1 MKRNKE
7 VDLTE
12 GPLFRKI
19 ILFALPLIATNVL
32 QLLFNAVDVA
42 TLGMFVSDAAVA
54 GVGSTG
60 ALVNLIVSLFV
71 GVSTGA
77 NVLVARYVG
86 RRDAEHAHRAVGT
99 AVVVSVG
106 FGVLLAVIGWF
117 CSYTFLEWMECDP
130 EVIDLAA
137 KYMRIYFL
145 GMPIIMLY
153 NFAASILRAVGDTVR
168 PLIYLVVGGVANVLL
183 DIFSIVVLGF
193 DVEGV
198 AIATVAAQLISAILA
213 IIAMMRETGYAR
225 LEKQYLRIDGPEL
238 LIMMKIGVPAGLQ
251 GCVFS
256 ISNVLIQSTINSFG
270 KLMVAGST
278 IGSQI
283 DGFIYTTMYAVA
295 LAALSVVS
303 QNLGAGK
310 IDRVRSAVR
319 WSMVITVGVGLLVGG
334 AALLL
339 CEPIA
344 AMMSRDPV
352 VIEYACLR
360 IGILASTYFL
370 CGIMDVFGNSM
381 RGLGESTLAMLISLF
396 GNCVIRV
403 IWVKTVVTIPAYH
416 TPEML
421 YIIYPISWALTALVY
436 IPFYFRK
443 IGKLKKKAALDAALT
458 A

>member
-1 MKRNKE
+1 MRKPKGI
-7 VDLTE
+7 DLTE
-12 GPLFRKI
+12 GPIFRKI
-19 ILFALPLIATNVL
+19 ILFALPLIATNIL

-60 ALVNLIVSLFV
+60 ALVNLIVGLFV

-77 NVLVARYVG
+77 NVLIARYVG
-86 RRDAEHAHRAVGT
+86 QKDAEHARRAVGT
-99 AVVVSVG
+99 AVVVSVA
-106 FGVLLAVIGWF
+106 FGTLLAVIGWF
-117 CSYTFLEWMECDP
+117 GSYTFLEWMACDP

-168 PLIYLVVGGVANVLL
+168 PLIYLVIGGVTNIVL
-183 DIFSIVVLGF
+183 DVFSIAVLGL

-198 AIATVAAQLISAILA
+198 AIATVGAQLISAVLA
-213 IIAMMRETGYAR
+213 LIAMTHETGYAR
-225 LEKQYLRIDGPEL
+225 LDRQYLRVDGAEL
-238 LIMMKIGVPAGLQ
+238 LTMMKIGVPAGLQ

-310 IDRVRSAVR
+310 LDRVRSSVR
-319 WSMVITVGVGLLVGG
+319 WSMLITVGIGILVGG

-344 AMMSRDPV
+344 GMMSRDPA
-352 VIEYACLR
+352 VIGYACLR
-360 IGILASTYFL
+360 IEILASTYFL

-421 YIIYPISWALTALVY
+421 FIIYPISWALTALIY

-443 IGKLKKKAALDAALT
+443 IRKLEKKASSSAA
-458 A
+458 

>member
-86 RRDAEHAHRAVGT
+86 CKDAEHAHRAVGT

-106 FGVLLAVIGWF
+106 FGVLLAVIGCF

-168 PLIYLVVGGVANVLL
+168 PLIYLVIGGVANIGL
-183 DIFSIVVLGF
+183 DIFSIVVLGL

-213 IIAMMRETGYAR
+213 MIAMTRETGYAR

-319 WSMVITVGVGLLVGG
+319 WSMVITVGIGLLVGG

>member
-1 MKRNKE
+1 MKKTKGM
-7 VDLTE
+7 DLTE
-12 GPLFRKI
+12 GSIFKKI
-19 ILFALPLIATNVL
+19 ILFSLPLIATNVL

-42 TLGMFVSDAAVA
+42 TLGMFVSDEAVA

-71 GVSTGA
+71 GISTGA

-86 RRDAEHAHRAVGT
+86 QKDPEHARRAVGT
-99 AVVVSVG
+99 SVVISVA
-106 FGVLLAVIGWF
+106 FGTLLAAIGWF
-117 CSYTFLEWMECDP
+117 GSRVFLEWMDCDP
-130 EVIDLAA
+130 EVIDLAT

-153 NFAASILRAVGDTVR
+153 NFAASILRAIGDTVR
-168 PLIYLVVGGVANVLL
+168 PLIYLVIGGVANILL
-183 DIFSIVVLGF
+183 DVFSIVVLGL

-198 AIATVAAQLISAILA
+198 AIATVGAQLISAILA
-213 IIAMMRETGYAR
+213 IIAMVRETGYAR
-225 LEKQYLRIDGPEL
+225 LEKQYLRVDGAEFL
-238 LIMMKIGVPAGLQ
+238 TMMKIGVPAGLQ
-251 GCVFS
+251 GCIFS

-270 KLMVAGST
+270 KLAIAGNT

-295 LAALSVVS
+295 LASLSVVS

-319 WSMVITVGVGLLVGG
+319 WSMVIAVGIGLLVGG
-334 AALLL
+334 GALLL
-339 CEPIA
+339 SEPIA
-344 AMMSRDPV
+344 GMMSRDPT
-352 VIEYACLR
+352 VIAYACLR
-360 IGILASTYFL
+360 IEIIATTYFL

-396 GNCVIRV
+396 GNCVIR
-403 IWVKTVVTIPAYH
+403 ILWLKTVVAIPDYH

-421 YIIYPISWALTALVY
+421 YIIYPISWALTILVY

-443 IGKLKKKAALDAALT
+443 IGKLKKKAAESAA
-458 A
+458 